1 MQNYLIKNI
10 SLVNEGKTRVAD
22 LLIQNGRIEKIAD
35 QISPAFAVTEINGE
49 GKYLLPG
56 VIDDQVHF
64 REPGLTHKAT
74 IYTEARA
81 AVAGGVTSFMEM
93 PNTLPPAFTQELL
106 EQKYAIG
113 ARSSLANYSFYMGTS
128 NDNAEEALRTN
139 DKKKD
144 VCGIKIFMGS
154 STGNLLVDNYL
165 TLDRLFRDSEVLIAT
180 HCEDEKIIRQNLER
194 IKKEN
199 RELTAADHPLIRD
212 EEACFESSLTAIQ
225 FAKKYGSRLHV
236 FHLSTEKEM
245 QLFSNLLPLEEKR
258 ITTEVCVHH
267 LHFSS
272 DDYAT
277 LGNRIKCNPAIKAP
291 HNREALWKALLDD
304 RLDLIATDHAPH
316 TLEEKGLVRNA
327 DGSLSPIGGDGA
339 HAGSGRSG
347 GGSGAHA
354 AGGSAYE
361 RAHAGL
367 PLVQHSLLLMLHYV
381 KEGRIS
387 LEKVV
392 EKMSHAV
399 ATCFRIEERGY
410 IREGYFADLV
420 IVDMGQPSTVLGPSG
435 GHPSAAVRVHRSTAE
450 EQGLPQARPGN
461 ILYKCG
467 WSPLEGFNFPA
478 SVTHTFVNGHLVY
491 GKEGFDESQWGR
503 RLSFTP

>member
-1 MQNYLIKNI
+1 MRNYLIKNV
-10 SLVNEGKTRVAD
+10 SMVNEGRISTAD
-22 LLIQNGRIEKIAD
+22 LLLKNGRIEKIGVSL
-35 QISPAFAVTEINGE
+35 QPSFAVTEINGE
-49 GKYLLPG
+49 GLHLLPG
-56 VIDDQVHF
+56 AIDDQVHF

-74 IYTEARA
+74 IYTEAKA

-93 PNTLPPAFTQELL
+93 PNTIPPAFTQDLL

-113 ARSSLANYSFYMGTS
+113 ASHSLANYSFYMGTS
-128 NDNAEEALRTN
+128 NDNADEALRTN
-139 DKKKD
+139 DKAAD

-165 TLDRLFRDSEVLIAT
+165 TLDRLFRESEVLIAT

-194 IKKEN
+194 LKKEG
-199 RELTAADHPLIRD
+199 RELVAADHPVIRD
-212 EEACFESSLTAIQ
+212 AEACFESSLTAIQ
-225 FAKKYGSRLHV
+225 FAQKHNSRLHV

-245 QLFSNLLPLEEKR
+245 QLFSNLLPLADKR
-258 ITTEVCVHH
+258 ITAEVCVHH
-267 LHFSS
+267 LHFTS
-272 DDYAT
+272 DDYDR

-316 TLEEKGLVRNA
+316 TLAEK
-327 DGSLSPIGGDGA
+327 
-339 HAGSGRSG
+339 SGP
-347 GGSGAHA
+347 
-354 AGGSAYE
+354 YE
-361 RAHAGL
+361 KAHAGL

-381 KEGRIS
+381 REGRIS

-399 ATCFRIEERGY
+399 ATCFQIAERGY

-420 IVDMGQPSTVLGPSG
+420 MVDLNRPSRV
-435 GHPSAAVRVHRSTAE
+435 SAD
-450 EQGLPQARPGN
+450 N

-467 WSPLEGFNFPA
+467 WSPLEGFEFPA
-478 SVTHTFVNGHLVY
+478 TITHTFVNGHLVY
-491 GKEGFDESQWGR
+491 GNGAFDESQWGQ
-503 RLSFTP
+503 RLRFDRE

>member
-1 MQNYLIKNI
+1 MRNYLIRNAYI
-10 SLVNEGKTRVAD
+10 VNEGRISTGD
-22 LLIQNGRIEKIAD
+22 LLVKNGRIEKMGTNLGA
-35 QISPAFAVTEINGE
+35 AFAVTEINGE
-49 GKYLLPG
+49 GKHLLPG

-74 IYTEARA
+74 IYTEAKA

-93 PNTLPPAFTQELL
+93 PNTIPPAFTQELL
-106 EQKYAIG
+106 EDKYAIA

-139 DKKKD
+139 DKKRD

-194 IKKEN
+194 LRLEG
-199 RELTAADHPLIRD
+199 RELVAADHPRIRD
-212 EEACFESSLTAIQ
+212 AEACFESSLTAIQ
-225 FAKKYGSRLHV
+225 FAKRHNSRLHV

-245 QLFSNLLPLEEKR
+245 QLFTNLLPQQEKR
-258 ITTEVCVHH
+258 ITAEVCVHH
-267 LHFSS
+267 LHFTA
-272 DDYAT
+272 DDYAR
-277 LGNRIKCNPAIKAP
+277 LGNKIKCNPAIKAP
-291 HNREALWKALLDD
+291 RNREALWEALLDD

-316 TLEEKGLVRNA
+316 TLEEKS
-327 DGSLSPIGGDGA
+327 GS
-339 HAGSGRSG
+339 
-347 GGSGAHA
+347 
-354 AGGSAYE
+354 YE
-361 RAHAGL
+361 KAHAGL

-381 KEGRIS
+381 REGRIT

-399 ATCFRIEERGY
+399 AVCFQIAERGY
-410 IREGYFADLV
+410 LREGYFADLV
-420 IVDMGQPSTVLGPSG
+420 LVDLERPSFVEP
-435 GHPSAAVRVHRSTAE
+435 A
-450 EQGLPQARPGN
+450 N

-467 WSPLEGFNFPA
+467 WSPLDGFRFPA
-478 SVTHTFVNGHLVY
+478 TVTHTFVNGHLVY
-491 GKEGFDESQWGR
+491 GNGVFDESQWGR
-503 RLSFTP
+503 RLQFDR